1 MVCICSYICPL
12 PLWMLTTCSFAGNI
26 TQVKYLEM
34 NYANYETS
42 IVQAYGVQL
51 INWPLETGLLSPL
64 QITNTADMHK
74 LCNVLKSG
82 ECKWRQLTIME
93 VEAHASELDAH
104 HAGGEVVTRPR
115 KRRLDA
121 GVKCKRQEDGVN
133 TENERPK
140 KQKKDI
146 SSMKVMGRMVRA
158 KRSQAPVSHEVLS
171 DSDDYGCS
179 SGEAGSDDK

>member
-51 INWPLETGLLSPL
+51 INWPLETGLSPL
-64 QITNTADMHK
+64 QITNTADMCK
-74 LCNVLKSG
+74 LRNVLKSS

-93 VEAHASELDAH
+93 VEAHAGELDAC
-104 HAGGEVVTRPR
+104 HAGGEVVTRLR
-115 KRRLDA
+115 KHRLDD
-121 GVKCKRQEDGVN
+121 GVKHKGQEDGIN
-133 TENERPK
+133 TENERP
-140 KQKKDI
+140 
-146 SSMKVMGRMVRA
+146 
-158 KRSQAPVSHEVLS
+158 
-171 DSDDYGCS
+171 
-179 SGEAGSDDK
+179 